1 MSDITI
7 TTVSPLSGTPSVS
20 VGGNLSVYSDF
31 SCGGGLTLSS
41 GNIGVQTG
49 YSVFQSGFTSGGA
62 IMRYTTPVSSDHLVT
77 KGYVDGLLYTNRLYY
92 SSSGGTS
99 GTGTIE
105 LEPGNYTFYVELN
118 ACINCSVSG
127 AATVTTGR
135 FIWPSLAPQGT
146 TLVVDSSSTISTVTP
161 SPTVRE
167 NVIIPIKISDVSV
180 TSAVSGVFSFSVSPN
195 VGALIA
201 NSASCTVYVTKN
213 S

>member
-41 GNIGVQTG
+41 GNITVTG
-49 YSVFQSGFTSGGA
+49 QSVFQSGFTSA
-62 IMRYTTPVSSDHLVT
+62 SLLTCNSTPVSSDHLVT
-77 KGYVDGLLYTNRLYY
+77 KSYVDGLLYTNRLYY
-92 SSSGGTS
+92 SSSVALS
-99 GTGTIE
+99 GTGIIA

-118 ACINCSVSG
+118 ACINCTVSG

-135 FIWPSLAPQGT
+135 FIWPSFASQGSE
-146 TLVVDSSSTISTVTP
+146 LVVDSSSTISTVTP

-167 NVIIPIKISDVSV
+167 NVIIPIKISNVSI
-180 TSAVSGVFSFSVSPN
+180 TSAVSGQFSFSVSPN

>member
-41 GNIGVQTG
+41 GNIEVQTG
-49 YSVFQSGFTSGGA
+49 YSVFQSGFTSA
-62 IMRYTTPVSSDHLVT
+62 SLLTCISTPVSSDHLVT
-77 KGYVDGLLYTNRLYY
+77 KSYVDGLLYTNRLYY
-92 SSSGGTS
+92 SSSGTS
-99 GTGTIE
+99 GTIA

-118 ACINCSVSG
+118 ACINCNVSG
-127 AATVTTGR
+127 AATVTTGT
-135 FIWPSLAPQGT
+135 FIWPSTGS
-146 TLVVDSSSTISTVTP
+146 VVNSSSAINTVTP
-161 SPTVRE
+161 SPTIRE
-167 NVIIPIKISDVSV
+167 NVIIPIKISNVNI
-180 TSAVSGVFSFSVSPN
+180 TSAVSGAFTFSVSPN
-195 VGALIA
+195 RGALIA